1 MPIYRVDSQRSGIV
15 VRARS
20 SIHDT
25 NTTWD
30 TLSGRVEADPAT
42 LDSAGATA
50 SLVVDMTSYDAGDW
64 LKNRKLKKDLDLARH
79 PIATFDV
86 TALRDVRQKDRGQ
99 FSATADG
106 VLRWRD
112 RELSLTVTGQGII
125 DNTRIEATGSFDMD
139 IRELG
144 VQPPRFLMFKV
155 ANEVTVEVTL
165 HARAE

>member
-86 TALRDVRQKDRGQ
+86 TALRDVRQKDRRC
-99 FSATADG
+99 AG
-106 VLRWRD
+106 VPALHPRGAAALHRRQLPD
-112 RELSLTVTGQGII
+112 RG
-125 DNTRIEATGSFDMD
+125 R
-139 IRELG
+139 
-144 VQPPRFLMFKV
+144 
-155 ANEVTVEVTL
+155 
-165 HARAE
+165 